1 MFYIKI
7 DDTRFTDASISV
19 LKTFYLSKTF
29 LNYSRLVIIRQ
40 PDHHKPFLFARRRT
54 LLKTT
59 SYRRLN

>member
-29 LNYSRLVIIRQ
+29 LNYSRLVINKLIT
-40 PDHHKPFLFARRRT
+40 AW
-54 LLKTT
+54 
-59 SYRRLN
+59 SS